1 VPRAAAEPKRTR
13 MPRAPRMSVHHPN
26 VAALLLTAVCIYI
39 VAHTLADYLASS
51 ELKYIM
57 ADDDDDYR
65 RVRGQQRAAAVA
77 ALLVLAGLLLVL
89 CGLTLSA
96 SVAASAAPL
105 QPRARPRDATGLA
118 ARHGRRRVGGAGP
131 RGLLHPVAPAA
142 RGEPARRPR
151 PRGGGEVGGCGRGED
166 AARRAGRGEPGAGRH
181 RPQEAPGLRA
191 LRRRP
196 YGAERI
202 IHTYIHTILCIYTTL
217 HCNLAII
224 HIINVVCIML

>member
-13 MPRAPRMSVHHPN
+13 MPRPPRMSVHHPN

-57 ADDDDDYR
+57 ADDDDDDR

-96 SVAASAAPL
+96 SVAGLAVAAPL
-105 QPRARPRDATGLA
+105 LLLLSPVLAPATLLAGLLA
-118 ARHGRRRVGGAGP
+118 AASTALALGAHSILSRLLRSVAADDHDLVEEGKRRWP
-131 RGLLHPVAPAA
+131 W
-142 RGEPARRPR
+142 
-151 PRGGGEVGGCGRGED
+151 
-166 AARRAGRGEPGAGRH
+166 
-181 RPQEAPGLRA
+181 
-191 LRRRP
+191 
-196 YGAERI
+196 
-202 IHTYIHTILCIYTTL
+202 
-217 HCNLAII
+217 
-224 HIINVVCIML
+224 

>member
-13 MPRAPRMSVHHPN
+13 MPRPPRMSVHHPN

-57 ADDDDDYR
+57 ADDDDDDR

-96 SVAASAAPL
+96 SVAGLAVAAPL
-105 QPRARPRDATGLA
+105 LLLFSPRDATGLA
-118 ARHGRRRVGGAGP
+118 ARHGRRGVGGAGP

-151 PRGGGEVGGCGRGED
+151 PRGGEAARGGGGGGGRGED

-202 IHTYIHTILCIYTTL
+202 MRLVYYVFIPPCIVILQ
-217 HCNLAII
+217 
-224 HIINVVCIML
+224 

>member
-13 MPRAPRMSVHHPN
+13 MPRPPRMSVHHPN

-96 SVAASAAPL
+96 SVAGLAVAAPLLLLFSPVLAPATLLAWLLATGAAASAAL
-105 QPRARPRDATGLA
+105 DLGAFSILSRLLRAASPPDDHDLVE
-118 ARHGRRRVGGAGP
+118 GRRRVGEVAAVAGERTPHAALAVVSRGQGATDHKKP
-131 RGLLHPVAPAA
+131 QDYEHYV
-142 RGEPARRPR
+142 
-151 PRGGGEVGGCGRGED
+151 
-166 AARRAGRGEPGAGRH
+166 AGRMV
-181 RPQEAPGLRA
+181 QNA
-191 LRRRP
+191 L
-196 YGAERI
+196 
-202 IHTYIHTILCIYTTL
+202 
-217 HCNLAII
+217 
-224 HIINVVCIML
+224 

>member
-13 MPRAPRMSVHHPN
+13 MPRPPRMSVHHPN

-118 ARHGRRRVGGAGP
+118 ARHGRRRIGGAGP

-166 AARRAGRGEPGAGRH
+166 AALAVVSRGQGATDHKKPQDYEHYVAGRMV
-181 RPQEAPGLRA
+181 QNA
-191 LRRRP
+191 L
-196 YGAERI
+196 Y
-202 IHTYIHTILCIYTTL
+202 IHTYILYYAFIPPCIVILQ
-217 HCNLAII
+217 
-224 HIINVVCIML
+224 

>member
-1 VPRAAAEPKRTR
+1 MPRAAAEPKRTR
-13 MPRAPRMSVHHPN
+13 MPRPPRMSVHHPN

-96 SVAASAAPL
+96 SVAGLAVAAPLLLLFSPVLAPATLLAWLLATGAAASAAL
-105 QPRARPRDATGLA
+105 ALGAFSILSRLLRAASPPDDHDLVEEGRLA
-118 ARHGRRRVGGAGP
+118 AVAGERTPHAALAVVSRGQGATDHKKP
-131 RGLLHPVAPAA
+131 QDYEHYV
-142 RGEPARRPR
+142 
-151 PRGGGEVGGCGRGED
+151 
-166 AARRAGRGEPGAGRH
+166 AGRMV
-181 RPQEAPGLRA
+181 QNA
-191 LRRRP
+191 L
-196 YGAERI
+196 
-202 IHTYIHTILCIYTTL
+202 
-217 HCNLAII
+217 
-224 HIINVVCIML
+224 

>member
-1 VPRAAAEPKRTR
+1 
-13 MPRAPRMSVHHPN
+13 

-57 ADDDDDYR
+57 ADDDDDDR

-118 ARHGRRRVGGAGP
+118 ARHGRRGVGGAGP

-151 PRGGGEVGGCGRGED
+151 PRGGEAARGGGGGGGRGED

-202 IHTYIHTILCIYTTL
+202 MRLVYYVFIPPCIVILQ
-217 HCNLAII
+217 
-224 HIINVVCIML
+224 